1 MRKLIILLICGF
13 LAACT
18 AGPAVQPQSSSG
30 VSAANRLSHAALRA
44 ELAKLPGAQ
53 VADSEPLIVK
63 FPAGTLFADGAVLP
77 MPGGTGLLDA
87 LAALVKDSNLFWQL
101 KLRAAPGKGAAYAQS
116 FAAQRV
122 LVLQTY
128 LRNSG
133 IDLRNL
139 QFVALAEDGVPLE
152 MQVISSGS
160 NSAKGAK
167 P

>member
-18 AGPAVQPQSSSG
+18 PGPAVQPQISSG
-30 VSAANRLSHAALRA
+30 VSVANPLSSAALRA
-44 ELAKLPGAQ
+44 ELAKLPGAL
-53 VADSEPLIVK
+53 VSATDPLTVS
-63 FPAGTLFADGAVLP
+63 FAAGTLFAEGAVLP

-87 LAALVKDSNLFWQL
+87 LAALVKDSNLSWQL
-101 KLRAAPGKGAAYAQS
+101 KLRAAPGKGVAYAQS
-116 FAAQRV
+116 FASQRA
-122 LVLQTY
+122 LVLRTY
-128 LRNSG
+128 LRNFG

-160 NSAKGAK
+160 NPAKGVK